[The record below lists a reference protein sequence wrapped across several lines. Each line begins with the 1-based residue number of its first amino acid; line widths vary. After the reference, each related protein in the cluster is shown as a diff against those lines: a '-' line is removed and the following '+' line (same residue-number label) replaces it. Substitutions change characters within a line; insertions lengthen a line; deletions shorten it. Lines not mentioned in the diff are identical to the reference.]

1 MESSIAKLNVL
12 YIRIGLKQYGMK
24 VLCFVLG
31 CIMLSVGGASGQGTG
46 FSISAFNYY
55 HDGET
60 GKAKEAIDKAL
71 KYEDTREKA
80 KTWQIKGDVYSRIAA
95 EHNETYGITG
105 RDAAIEAVEAYLKAL
120 TLDTRRIDKNMLF
133 SKLKYASNLAFSE
146 GVSAYNNSDYSA
158 ALRCFSADW
167 NGKEALDETDS
178 LALFNMGLCYENLN
192 QNSEAIR
199 VYQQCVAIGYKPQ
212 SCYEFMVLL
221 HRKSGDNRGAL
232 SVVTEALQLYPDNFD
247 FVVGKINLLLFF
259 NEMSAALPY
268 LNKAISMQPD
278 DPLLYYSRG
287 TCYSQL
293 GDDLKAIPDFKKA
306 LELKPDFFDATY
318 NLGASYFNL
327 GADVVNE
334 ASELVDEV
342 AYEKKLEEANVY
354 FVDAQKYLELALEL
368 DPYHRTVM
376 QSLLQLYAR
385 LGENEKYRDIKAR
398 MND

>member
-1 MESSIAKLNVL
+1 
-12 YIRIGLKQYGMK
+12 MK

-31 CIMLSVGGASGQGTG
+31 CMMLSVGGASGQGTG

-71 KYEDTREKA
+71 KYEDAREKA

-120 TLDTRRIDKNMLF
+120 TLDTRRIDKNMLL

-167 NGKEALDETDS
+167 NGKEALGETDS
-178 LALFNMGLCYENLN
+178 FALFNMGLCYENLN
-192 QNSEAIR
+192 QNSEAIKM
-199 VYQQCVAIGYKPQ
+199 YQQCVTIGHRPAT
-212 SCYEFMVLL
+212 CYQFIILL
-221 HRKSGDNRGAL
+221 YRKAGDDRAALEAVNGAL
-232 SVVTEALQLYPDNFD
+232 MAHPENLELLGS
-247 FVVGKINLLLFF
+247 KINLLLVF
-259 NEMSAALPY
+259 NMMSEALPY
-268 LNKAISMQPD
+268 LDRVISLSPMD
-278 DPLLYYSRG
+278 ATLYYTRG
-287 TCYSQL
+287 TCYSKL

-306 LELKPDFFDATY
+306 LELRPDFFDATY

-385 LGENEKYRDIKAR
+385 LGENEKYRDIKER